1 MATAEKTD
9 VREFISSV
17 IDNKSFTEFLQ
28 KVVFKS
34 SRRKTLKD
42 ANIDRISNGLAPLEE
57 GEEAKIFANFPL
69 SESESSVLLESF
81 GSRIEIEDIT
91 GSAYTIWVYGKTER
105 TKKDGSKFI
114 AEPTLNWVQS
124 SKVLTNLDVILNP
137 DTFKVVS

>member
-1 MATAEKTD
+1 MEIEKTD
-9 VREFISSV
+9 IREFISSV

-69 SESESSVLLESF
+69 SEQESLHLLENF
-81 GSRIEIEDIT
+81 GSRIEVEDIT
-91 GSAYTIWVYGKTER
+91 GNAYTIWVYSSCER
-105 TKKDGSKFI
+105 TKKDGSKFL
-114 AEPTLNWVQS
+114 ASPTLNWVQS
-124 SKVLTNLDVILNP
+124 SKVLTNLNVILNA
-137 DTFKVVS
+137 DTFKVIS